1 MQLCRCARS
10 GEGGSVLIATLPIIV
25 GWLVPLGSAM
35 WPLWSLLL
43 GLLSSAVVWSD
54 GSKNLSV

>member
-1 MQLCRCARS
+1 M
-10 GEGGSVLIATLPIIV
+10 LIATLPIIV
-25 GWLVPLGSAM
+25 GCLVPLGSAM

>member
-1 MQLCRCARS
+1 M
-10 GEGGSVLIATLPIIV
+10 LIATLPIIV

-54 GSKNLSV
+54 GSKNLSA